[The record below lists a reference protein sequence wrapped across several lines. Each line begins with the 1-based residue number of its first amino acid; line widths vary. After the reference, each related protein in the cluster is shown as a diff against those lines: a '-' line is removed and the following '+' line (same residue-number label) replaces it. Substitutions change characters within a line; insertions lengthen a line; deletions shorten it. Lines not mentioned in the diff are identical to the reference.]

1 MKSSDIYKR
10 SLVVMLTERDN
21 IVEMSNNRKYD
32 LLYAGN
38 KVMATAW
45 TIDHKYWPQKI
56 VPSRRHLEE
65 KPTNNLVDFV
75 DTTQN

>member
-45 TIDHKYWPQKI
+45 TIDHKY
-56 VPSRRHLEE
+56 
-65 KPTNNLVDFV
+65 
-75 DTTQN
+75 